1 MEKILRNAKNCGS
14 GKIKGARNCGYAR
27 MEKLACA
34 VFYLFSSCVKECEL
48 LFSRLLLF
56 FYAFVTLY
64 CCVVSEPGQHLLRNE
79 EVSGSNKVPAVIEN
93 QLVSYQNFTARE
105 LRVSSV
111 RE

>member
-1 MEKILRNAKNCGS
+1 MCSPVALKSVNCCFH
-14 GKIKGARNCGYAR
+14 AYCW
-27 MEKLACA
+27 
-34 VFYLFSSCVKECEL
+34 
-48 LFSRLLLF
+48 F